1 MGRLIDGHWKTTDEL
16 TEDDQSRS
24 GDAFRD
30 RISPDSQYPPESG
43 RYHLYI
49 ARACPWA
56 HGAVLVRKL
65 LGLEDVILMDVVDPY
80 RGSGGWQFSPDKP
93 GCTPDSIH
101 GADFLHEV
109 YTAADPE
116 YTGGVTT
123 PVLWDRAEETIV
135 NNESIEIMET
145 LATAFAD
152 HSDEYDLYPAGK
164 RDRIDAVVEQ
174 LYEPIL
180 QGAYTAGFADSQGTY
195 ATAVETMFDALD
207 HWEDVLGDQR
217 FLVGDSLTIAD
228 LRLFPALVRFDP
240 VYYTHF
246 KCNVRRLVD
255 YPNLWGY
262 TRDIYQHDGVSETV
276 NLDHI
281 KHHYYRSHTDIN
293 PTGFVPVGPDIDFTS
308 PHGRKRTV
316 SE

>member
-16 TEDDQSRS
+16 TENDQNRRGDSFRERIASDSR
-24 GDAFRD
+24 
-30 RISPDSQYPPESG
+30 YPPESA

-56 HGAVLVRKL
+56 HGAALVRKL
-65 LGLEDVILMDVVDPY
+65 LGLEDVISMDIVDPF
-80 RGSGGWQFSPDKP
+80 RGSEGWQFRPDKP
-93 GCTPDSIH
+93 GCTPDTLH
-101 GADFLHEV
+101 GLDYLHEV
-109 YTAADPE
+109 YTAADST

-123 PVLWDRAEETIV
+123 PVLWDREEETIV
-135 NNESIEIMET
+135 NNESIEIIEM

-152 HSDEYDLYPAGK
+152 HSDEYDLYPAGE
-164 RDRIDAVVEQ
+164 RDRIDAVVEE

-180 QGAYTAGFADSQGTY
+180 QGVYTAGFADSQETY
-195 ATAVETMFDALD
+195 EQAVKTMFAALG

-217 FLVGDSLTIAD
+217 FLVGDSLSIAD
-228 LRLFPALVRFDP
+228 LRFFPALVRFDP

-276 NLDHI
+276 NVDHI
-281 KHHYYRSHTDIN
+281 KKHYYRSHTDIN
-293 PTGFVPVGPDIDFTS
+293 PTGFVPVGPDIDFTA
-308 PHGRKRTV
+308 PHNR
-316 SE
+316 E